1 MDIIAIKTTE
11 EFLKK
16 NVDSSALIYLN
27 TGQTYETRSIY
38 KIIEPTVGA
47 FQPLIVVDTDVEGE
61 DLVIIPVTNIHHI
74 VVKGPAKDK
83 KVGFFVK
90 KSNQ

>member
-16 NVDSSALIYLN
+16 NTKNSAVMYLSS
-27 TGQTYETRSIY
+27 GQSYETKSIY
-38 KIIEPTVGA
+38 KIIEPAVSS
-47 FQPLIVVDTDVEGE
+47 FQPFIVIDVNLEGE
-61 DLVIIPVTNIHHI
+61 DLAIIPIANIHHI
-74 VVKGPAKDK
+74 VVKGPEKEK

-90 KSNQ
+90 KAT

>member
-16 NVDSSALIYLN
+16 NTENSALMYLSG
-27 TGQTYETRSIY
+27 GQSYETKKIY
-38 KIIEPTVGA
+38 KIIEPTVGS
-47 FQPLIVVDTDVEGE
+47 FQPFIVIDVNLEGE
-61 DLVIIPVTNIHHI
+61 DLAIIPIANIHHI
-74 VVKGPAKDK
+74 VVKGPEKEK

-90 KSNQ
+90 RTK